1 MDGPRLAPR
10 PSSAAN
16 RSSQSPIEGSPI
28 STLIVLIKAQEGFS
42 HHPPVSQV
50 PVTNKV
56 YFTKTP
62 NSMNSDVPGSSS
74 VVGVAR
80 QALDGCPKLLVGH
93 NMNFSQQALVVAGP

>member
-28 STLIVLIKAQEGFS
+28 STLIVLIKAQEGFP